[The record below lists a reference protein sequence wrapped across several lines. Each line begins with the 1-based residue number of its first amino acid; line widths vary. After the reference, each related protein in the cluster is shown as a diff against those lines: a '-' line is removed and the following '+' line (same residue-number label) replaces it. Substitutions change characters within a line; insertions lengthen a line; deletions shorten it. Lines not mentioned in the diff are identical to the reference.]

1 MDIYAWIYNI
11 VNKEKENGKKKL
23 CFLFVQIVLCY
34 CFSNDLELDKV
45 ELKMKIRS

>member
-1 MDIYAWIYNI
+1 MHVYII
-11 VNKEKENGKKKL
+11 VNKEKENGKKEL
-23 CFLFVQIVLCY
+23 CFLFVQIVFCY

>member
-11 VNKEKENGKKKL
+11 VNKEKENGKKNFVFL
-23 CFLFVQIVLCY
+23 SVCLFVCY
-34 CFSNDLELDKV
+34 SNDLELNKE